1 MNSCCIRMQYC
12 YKTQEEFTAD
22 LISYKAI
29 HSSTQNSS
37 RRFRHQINL
46 PEIPLNHTILKN
58 RRWEAR
64 QGRNRKGEVE
74 GKREG
79 RKRGRK
85 EGRKMGREGKGRGRG
100 EQRGGE
106 GEEGRDETGESRYIV
121 IFCTYH
127 ILDIWETTELLPE
140 NIYLII
146 HFILLG

>member
-64 QGRNRKGEVE
+64 QGRNRKGKWKEKGKGGKGK
-74 GKREG
+74 GKRGAE
-79 RKRGRK
+79 
-85 EGRKMGREGKGRGRG
+85 GRGRR
-100 EQRGGE
+100 RGQGWDR
-106 GEEGRDETGESRYIV
+106 GKQVYCDFLYLS
-121 IFCTYH
+121 H
-127 ILDIWETTELLPE
+127 IG
-140 NIYLII
+140 YLRNDRTFTRKYLSDNPLYFTWII
-146 HFILLG
+146 GLFNP